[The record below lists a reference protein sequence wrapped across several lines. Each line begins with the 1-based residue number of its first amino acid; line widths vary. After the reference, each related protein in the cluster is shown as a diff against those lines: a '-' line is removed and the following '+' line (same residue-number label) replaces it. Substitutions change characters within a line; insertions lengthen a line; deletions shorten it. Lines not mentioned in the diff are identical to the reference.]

1 MIKQDYHLHFKLAPI
16 DYAWNDSYKITGIY
30 IETPVFDEV
39 MRDVS
44 AKNVDKLAIVGGTF
58 GLLTGFSLISGVEI
72 LFFLTKFLMN
82 FFGKRK
88 EMNETNKSTF

>member
-1 MIKQDYHLHFKLAPI
+1 MI
-16 DYAWNDSYKITGIY
+16 GIY

-44 AKNVDKLAIVGGTF
+44 AKFVDKLAIVGGTL

-82 FFGKRK
+82 FLGQRRSTK
-88 EMNETNKSTF
+88 EATNKSTF